1 MADLELDFDEGE
13 GSKMAVIESENFA
26 VYSDIEF
33 LYMIGQYAA
42 QSKSNYESGL
52 QSLNDY
58 LLILDHT
65 KDTQPEKEYYKKRAL
80 AVYQMGLILYNNQD
94 LSESAKYFALAIE
107 DLRASDQIKEA
118 DSAQLKFTQYWQS

>member
-1 MADLELDFDEGE
+1 
-13 GSKMAVIESENFA
+13 MAVIESENFA
-26 VYSDIEF
+26 VFSDIEF

-80 AVYQMGLILYNNQD
+80 AVYQIGLILYNNQD
-94 LSESAKYFALAIE
+94 SSESAKYFALAIE
-107 DLRASDQIKEA
+107 DLRASDQMKEA

>member
-52 QSLNDY
+52 
-58 LLILDHT
+58 
-65 KDTQPEKEYYKKRAL
+65 
-80 AVYQMGLILYNNQD
+80 
-94 LSESAKYFALAIE
+94 
-107 DLRASDQIKEA
+107 
-118 DSAQLKFTQYWQS
+118 